1 MTGHYKYIIVV
12 LAVINSINI
21 HSQSVKQSVIATGG
35 GSSDKISGYTIDFT
49 IGEPVITTGSALPV
63 VTPMLMACTQGF
75 QQPLIAKDFPT
86 ASFNL
91 QGTAQRS
98 SILLEWATS
107 QEIDN
112 DYFFVEK
119 SQNGFTYTVIGQ
131 VASKASGG
139 NSSSDIHYQFTDLQP
154 LTGNNYYRL
163 RQVSKNN
170 LINYSNTAIIPFV
183 LSDWSLHAYPNPVR
197 NIVNLKIYTSQK
209 EQYVLRLVNML
220 GQTVLVQ
227 SITAE
232 QGYNDFTINMSL
244 LRKGMYVL
252 LVHNQAI
259 KLLKE

>member
-1 MTGHYKYIIVV
+1 MVGCYKYIIVL
-12 LAVINSINI
+12 LAVINSFNTIG
-21 HSQSVKQSVIATGG
+21 QSVKQSVVATGG

-49 IGEPVITTGSALPV
+49 IGETVITTGSALPV
-63 VTPMLMACTQGF
+63 VTPMLMAFTQGF

-86 ASFNL
+86 ASFTL
-91 QGTAQRS
+91 QGTAQKS
-98 SILLEWATS
+98 SILLEWTTS

-112 DYFFVEK
+112 DLFFIEK
-119 SQNGFTYTVIGQ
+119 SQNGFNYTVIGQ
-131 VASKASGG
+131 VASKAPGG
-139 NSSSDIHYQFTDLQP
+139 NSSGDVHYQFTDLQP

-163 RQVSKNN
+163 RQVNKNN

-183 LSDWSLHAYPNPVR
+183 LSDWSVHTYPNPVR

-209 EQYVLRLVNML
+209 EQYVLRMVNML

-227 SITAE
+227 PVTAE

-244 LRKGMYVL
+244 LRKSMYVL